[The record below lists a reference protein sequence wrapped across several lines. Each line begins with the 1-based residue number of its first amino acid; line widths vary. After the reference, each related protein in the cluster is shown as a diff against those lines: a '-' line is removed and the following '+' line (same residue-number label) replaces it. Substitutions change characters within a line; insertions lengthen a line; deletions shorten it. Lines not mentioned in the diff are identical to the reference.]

1 MKFRV
6 LVLVLVAAA
15 LACPAMA
22 CPMCRDTTAG
32 SAPQARKALRLAIP
46 LLGIPALGIFA
57 GALVLAK
64 RIKPGSDL
72 Q

>member
-1 MKFRV
+1 MKFRA
-6 LVLVLVAAA
+6 LVLVLVAVA

-32 SAPQARKALRLAIP
+32 STPQARKALRLAIP

-57 GALVLAK
+57 GAFLLAG
-64 RIKPGSDL
+64 RIKPGGSSE
-72 Q
+72 